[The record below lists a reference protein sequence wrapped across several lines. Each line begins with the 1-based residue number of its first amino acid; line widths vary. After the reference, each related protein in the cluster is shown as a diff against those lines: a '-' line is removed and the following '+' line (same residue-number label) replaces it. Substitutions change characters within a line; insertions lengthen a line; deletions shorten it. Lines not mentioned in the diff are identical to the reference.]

1 MRVFITGCN
10 GQLGRSLVPLLE
22 GEILCGADLPDYDI
36 TDAQAIR
43 RAIVEFAPHVVIHAG
58 AFTNVDAC
66 ETDPDTAYRVNAL
79 GTHNVAL
86 ACLECGAEM
95 VHISTNEVFDGTK
108 GEPYLEFDTPNPI
121 NTYGRTKWAGE
132 QCVQRFLH
140 RYYIVRTAWLYARG
154 GNNFVA
160 KIIKAADERGALRVV
175 SDEFGSPTYAPDL
188 AEAIVKLIRTHHYG
202 VYHFVNEGVCS
213 RYEWAVRILELAGRG
228 HVPVKPIPLSEWKRP
243 SNPPRYAPLRNFCG
257 AALGITLRPWEQA
270 LRAYFD
276 AGTGESA

>member
-36 TDAQAIR
+36 TDAAAIR
-43 RAIVEFAPHVVIHAG
+43 RAIVDFAPDVVIHAG

-95 VHISTNEVFDGTK
+95 VYISTNEVFDGTK
-108 GEPYLEFDTPNPI
+108 DAPYLEFDAPNPI

-160 KIIKAADERGALRVV
+160 KIIRAADERGGLNVV

-228 HVPVKPIPLSEWKRP
+228 HVPVKPIHASEWKRA

-270 LRAYFD
+270 LADYF
-276 AGTGESA
+276 TG

>member
-1 MRVFITGCN
+1 MRAFITGSK
-10 GQLGRSLVPLLE
+10 GQLGQCLQAILA
-22 GEILCGADLPDYDI
+22 GEVLFGADLPEVDI

-43 RAIVEFAPHVVIHAG
+43 TAILDFAPDVVIHAG

-66 ETDPDTAYRVNAL
+66 ETDPDAAYRVNAL

-108 GEPYLEFDTPNPI
+108 DAPYLEWDAPNPI

-140 RYYIVRTAWLYARG
+140 RYYIVRTAWLFARG

-160 KIIKAADERGALRVV
+160 KIVRAADERGALNVV
-175 SDEFGSPTYAPDL
+175 SDEWSSPTYAPDL
-188 AEAIVKLIRTHHYG
+188 AEAIAKLIGTHHYG
-202 VYHFVNEGVCS
+202 VYHFTNEGVCS
-213 RYEWAVRILELAGRG
+213 RYEWAARILQLAGRG
-228 HVPVKPIPLSEWKRP
+228 HVPVKAIQASEWKRA
-243 SNPPRYAPLRNFCG
+243 SNPPRYAPIRNFCG
-257 AALGITLRPWEQA
+257 AALGITLRPWQEA
-270 LRAYFD
+270 LAAYF
-276 AGTGESA
+276 EE

>member
-1 MRVFITGCN
+1 MRIFITGCN
-10 GQLGRSLVPLLE
+10 GQLGRSLAPLLE

-66 ETDPDTAYRVNAL
+66 ETDPDMAYRVNAL

-108 GEPYLEFDTPNPI
+108 DAPYLEFDAPNPI
-121 NTYGRTKWAGE
+121 NTYGHTKWAGE

-160 KIIKAADERGALRVV
+160 KIIKAADERGALSVV

-188 AEAIVKLIRTHHYG
+188 AEAIIKLIQTHHYG
-202 VYHFVNEGVCS
+202 VYHFVNEGICS

-228 HVPVKPIPLSEWKRP
+228 HVPVRPIHASEWKRA

-257 AALGITLRPWEQA
+257 AALGITLRPWQEA
-270 LRAYFD
+270 LAAYF
-276 AGTGESA
+276 AE

>member
-1 MRVFITGCN
+1 MRVFVTGCN

-22 GEILCGADLPDYDI
+22 GEVLCGAHLPDYDI

-108 GEPYLEFDTPNPI
+108 DAPYLEFDAPNPI
-121 NTYGRTKWAGE
+121 NTYGRTKWAAE

-160 KIIKAADERGALRVV
+160 KIIKAADERGALSVV

-202 VYHFVNEGVCS
+202 VYHFVNEGICS

-228 HVPVKPIPLSEWKRP
+228 HVPVKPIHASEWKRP

-257 AALGITLRPWEQA
+257 AALGITLRPWEEA
-270 LRAYFD
+270 LADYF
-276 AGTGESA
+276 AE

>member
-1 MRVFITGCN
+1 MRIFITGCN
-10 GQLGRSLVPLLE
+10 GQLGRSLTPLLE

-36 TDAQAIR
+36 TDARAIR
-43 RAIVEFAPHVVIHAG
+43 RAIVDFAPHVVIHAG

-108 GEPYLEFDTPNPI
+108 DAPYLEFDAPHPI
-121 NTYGRTKWAGE
+121 NAYGRTKWASE

-160 KIIKAADERGALRVV
+160 KIIRAADEHGALSVV

-188 AEAIVKLIRTHHYG
+188 AEAIVKLIQTHHYG

-213 RYEWAVRILELAGRG
+213 RYEWAVRILEFAGRG
-228 HVPVKPIPLSEWKRP
+228 HVPVKPIHASEWKRP

-276 AGTGESA
+276 EAARESA